1 MCANK
6 GTDLLLVLLLVAGP
20 TLTLA
25 RAAPGRRGGP
35 AACATGGAA
44 AAEVPAGAGV
54 VTGAAGN
61 VAEHVVHESAL
72 LGDAVVEVS
81 RDVHLASAVRGLLKG
96 KGGRLNNMSCSQSSG
111 ENSGSDGL
119 STSSARP
126 TGTTATTSPT
136 PSPSSSSSSRLQVK
150 RATEGKGNQR
160 QEGELY
166 VGRWLGETGG
176 RHWRRRRRRRLGN
189 TLTSRASCH
198 GATDYD
204 DSK

>member
-25 RAAPGRRGGP
+25 RAAPGGRGGP
-35 AACATGGAA
+35 AACTTGGAA

-54 VTGAAGN
+54 VTGAAGD

-96 KGGRLNNMSCSQSSG
+96 K
-111 ENSGSDGL
+111 
-119 STSSARP
+119 
-126 TGTTATTSPT
+126 
-136 PSPSSSSSSRLQVK
+136 
-150 RATEGKGNQR
+150 
-160 QEGELY
+160 
-166 VGRWLGETGG
+166 
-176 RHWRRRRRRRLGN
+176 
-189 TLTSRASCH
+189 
-198 GATDYD
+198 
-204 DSK
+204 